1 MVWVR
6 LADDFPHHPKILQA
20 GPLAGWLWACG
31 LAYANRY
38 ATDGFIPS
46 AQVRLLADLEAAERH
61 ARRLVDVGLWEV
73 AKGGYQIHD
82 FATYQPS
89 AEEVRRDRE
98 SAARRQADFRRR
110 RAIARDAARNGE
122 SHALLTRESQPP
134 GPGPGPGPV
143 KHPTDV
149 SPPSAREGFSPN
161 DNDLAEAA
169 KLGLDAVAI
178 SAELDAM
185 FDHYAAIGQVRA
197 DWHATFRG
205 WLRKG
210 VKLGRPANGHRA
222 ANGTGAPPR
231 PPIRP
236 GPTWTEVAPTMGGAA
251 QRGGPRKEAPH
262 DDG

>member
-1 MVWVR
+1 VR
-6 LADDFPHHPKILQA
+6 LADDFPHHPKIVQA

-38 ATDGFIPS
+38 ATDGFIPA
-46 AQVRLLADLEAAERH
+46 AQVRLLGDLPAPEEQ

-89 AEEVRRDRE
+89 SEEVRRDRE
-98 SAARRQADFRRR
+98 AAARRQAEFRRR
-110 RAIARDAARNGE
+110 RAIARDAARNEE
-122 SHALLTRESQPP
+122 SNALLTRESQPP

-143 KHPTDV
+143 KHTSYVPLPT
-149 SPPSAREGFSPN
+149 AREAFEPN
-161 DNDLAEAA
+161 EKDLAEAG

-185 FDHYAAIGQVRA
+185 FDHYAAVGEVRA

-205 WLRKG
+205 WLRKS
-210 VKLGRPANGHRA
+210 VKLGPSARRSTKNGHA
-222 ANGTGAPPR
+222 VTLPPSSGAPVSYLYDEGR
-231 PPIRP
+231 
-236 GPTWTEVAPTMGGAA
+236 EHAP
-251 QRGGPRKEAPH
+251 
-262 DDG
+262 